1 MFICCEI
8 DMKIKEKID
17 IAGEG
22 VIHEDIVKKTLAE
35 QPEEISL
42 AELADLFKNF
52 SDTTRIRYFF
62 IAASVSSRVV

>member
-1 MFICCEI
+1 
-8 DMKIKEKID
+8 MKIKEKID
-17 IAGEG
+17 FAGEG

-35 QPEEISL
+35 QPQEISL

-62 IAASVSSRVV
+62 IAASASIRVA